1 MVINV
6 RISKK
11 DRGMAFIICILMSVL
26 TLVKGIGFNAD
37 AEGSGSA
44 RLVCRYND
52 EILADMK
59 WNIYYAGSLND
70 DKFVLGGAFSEYRIT
85 HGDLSAETLTKAAST
100 LENYAVLHNI
110 TPDASGTTD
119 ADGVIRFDNLN
130 AGFYLVSGSKLKI
143 ENGTYTP
150 APMLIEISESAIDID
165 VYPKFSYYDV
175 LDAEIERFRVRKI
188 WENDE
193 QFPTDRAEEI
203 NVDIYCNSVL
213 KETVTLSEKNDW
225 TYNWTAQPGD
235 TWRVLE
241 SDIPANYTVAYRSN
255 NSQYV
260 IINTH
265 DSSVITTTTAP
276 VTTSGSKITSTTA
289 KATSTTTGKT
299 GGKLPQTGQL
309 WWPVPVLALG
319 GMIFVGIGFC
329 LISRSKKED
338 D

>member
-1 MVINV
+1 M
-6 RISKK
+6 R
-11 DRGMAFIICILMSVL
+11 
-26 TLVKGIGFNAD
+26 
-37 AEGSGSA
+37 
-44 RLVCRYND
+44 
-52 EILADMK
+52 
-59 WNIYYAGSLND
+59 
-70 DKFVLGGAFSEYRIT
+70 
-85 HGDLSAETLTKAAST
+85 
-100 LENYAVLHNI
+100 
-110 TPDASGTTD
+110 
-119 ADGVIRFDNLN
+119 
-130 AGFYLVSGSKLKI
+130 
-143 ENGTYTP
+143 
-150 APMLIEISESAIDID
+150 DID